1 MTGAE
6 GSNIVLVYFVG
17 TLGMM
22 LLAFTVFYFF
32 ITYQKRMLRKQLE
45 LNETRARQQEEIIA
59 NTILAQENERKRI
72 ARDLH
77 DEVGAMLSVVKLNV
91 GRIEKKTEEAGAKEL
106 AGETKKYLDDVI
118 TQVRRISRAL
128 LPPSLE
134 KLGLW
139 SAVEELTSWINKSEQ
154 IKIECFKRGEPFRF
168 ESSKE
173 LAFFRIAQELLNN
186 AMKHS
191 SATLIEVNFRF
202 CNEKLAFTITDNG
215 QGFDLAGKSSG
226 LGLKNLESR
235 SELAGARFKLKSWP
249 GKGTRA
255 ILCYINKPEA

>member
-1 MTGAE
+1 
-6 GSNIVLVYFVG
+6 
-17 TLGMM
+17 M
-22 LLAFTVFYFF
+22 L
-32 ITYQKRMLRKQLE
+32 KKQLE
-45 LNETRARQQEEIIA
+45 LNETRARQQQEIIA
-59 NTILAQENERKRI
+59 NTITAQENERKRI

-91 GRIEKKTEEAGAKEL
+91 NRIEKKSGEPAAKEL
-106 AGETKKYLDDVI
+106 ATETKQYLDDVI
-118 TQVRRISRAL
+118 LQVRRISRAL

-139 SAVEELTSWINKSEQ
+139 SAIEELATWINKSEQ
-154 IKIECFKRGEPFRF
+154 IKIECRKSGEPFRF

-173 LAFFRIAQELLNN
+173 LAFFRIVQELLNN

-191 SATLIEVNFRF
+191 SATIVEVNFRF
-202 CNEKLAFTITDNG
+202 QNNSLAFTVADNG
-215 QGFDLAGKSSG
+215 RGFNPEEKAAG

-235 SELAGARFKLKSWP
+235 SALAGAGFKLKSWP

-255 ILCYINKPEA
+255 VLYCKNR

>member
-1 MTGAE
+1 ME
-6 GSNIVLVYFVG
+6 ESNSIVLIYFIG
-17 TLGMM
+17 TFGMI
-22 LLAFTVFYFF
+22 LLTLSIFFFF
-32 ITYQKRMLRKQLE
+32 IIYQKRMLKKQLE
-45 LNETRARQQEEIIA
+45 LNETRARQQKDIIA

-91 GRIEKKTEEAGAKEL
+91 SRIEKKSEESGAKEL
-106 AGETKKYLDDVI
+106 AGETKIYLDDVI

-139 SAVEELTSWINKSEQ
+139 SAVEELAAWINKSEQ
-154 IKIECFKRGEPFRF
+154 IKIECRKSGEPFRF
-168 ESSKE
+168 DSVKE
-173 LAFFRIAQELLNN
+173 LAFFRIVQELLNN

-191 SATLIEVNFRF
+191 SATSITVNFRF
-202 CNEKLAFTITDNG
+202 RNDVLIFTVYDNG
-215 QGFDLAGKSSG
+215 IGFNLNDKATG

-235 SELAGARFKLKSWP
+235 SGLTDAKFKLKSWP

-255 ILCYINKPEA
+255 ILCYNNKLVV

>member
-1 MTGAE
+1 ME
-6 GSNIVLVYFVG
+6 ESNSIVLIYFIG
-17 TLGMM
+17 TFGMI
-22 LLAFTVFYFF
+22 LLALSIFFFF
-32 ITYQKRMLRKQLE
+32 IIYQKRMLKKQLE
-45 LNETRARQQEEIIA
+45 LNETRARQQKDIIA

-91 GRIEKKTEEAGAKEL
+91 SRIEKKSEESGAKEL
-106 AGETKKYLDDVI
+106 AGETKQYLDDVI

-139 SAVEELTSWINKSEQ
+139 SAIEELAAWINKSEQ
-154 IKIECFKRGEPFRF
+154 IKVECRKGGDPFRF
-168 ESSKE
+168 DSVKE
-173 LAFFRIAQELLNN
+173 LAFFRIVQELLNN

-191 SATLIEVNFRF
+191 SATTITVNFRF
-202 CNEKLAFTITDNG
+202 RNDTLIFTVADNG
-215 QGFDLAGKSSG
+215 KGFNLNDKATG

-235 SELAGARFKLKSWP
+235 SALAGAKFKLKSWP

-255 ILCYINKPEA
+255 ILYYNNGQAV